1 MKGLKALMINKILY
15 WLLNMNR
22 TSALVM
28 FFTPILCA
36 GILLAALHHPLW
48 KALGILILCFP
59 TFTFIYASVLMDEK
73 EKKNGSNHK
82 DE

>member
-1 MKGLKALMINKILY
+1 MIYKFLQ
-15 WLLNMNR
+15 WLLSMGR

-28 FFTPILCA
+28 FFTPILFA

-59 TFTFIYASVLMDEK
+59 TFTFIYASVLMDER
-73 EKKNGSNHK
+73 EKKKWITSK
-82 DE
+82 R

>member
-1 MKGLKALMINKILY
+1 MLGKFFQWILSKG
-15 WLLNMNR
+15 R

-36 GILLAALHHPLW
+36 GILLAGLHHPLW
-48 KALGILILCFP
+48 KALGIVILCFP
-59 TFTFIYASVLMDEK
+59 TFTFIYASVLMDER
-73 EKKNGSNHK
+73 EKKNGSHRK